1 MQSFTGQWLK
11 PKIFDGYTFPY
22 QGENE
27 KDSLWMRLHRK
38 EMTRLM
44 PVLRSEKPFQHK
56 AVQRQFP

>member
-1 MQSFTGQWLK
+1 MLSFAGQWVK
-11 PKIFDGYTFPY
+11 PKIFDGDTFPY

-27 KDSLWMRLHRK
+27 KDSLWMLHRK
-38 EMTRLM
+38 EISQLM

>member
-1 MQSFTGQWLK
+1 MQSFTGRWLK
-11 PKIFDGYTFPY
+11 PKIFDGNNFPY

-27 KDSLWMRLHRK
+27 KDSLWMCWHSK
-38 EMTRLM
+38 EMTWLM